1 MYRNMYSSNVIME
14 RTPVWYKNNDVAAKY
29 IRDMTV
35 ITLLQHVFWK
45 TAWISVFRTKR
56 LRLATYHLR
65 HFGYHPYLLLRG
77 LLPQIHVTQFPLVPL
92 PSVSHQP
99 GGRYLH
105 DGGHSHWEVLG
116 SLLAPQLPPNEHGQ
130 PNAVHLLRCTRYCG
144 GYRSQC
150 SEVFRVWIRMEVSIF
165 SPYLASRECFM
176 SYLSDQE
183 IDEIRDRNHRIEP
196 LLIFMNWRW

>member
-1 MYRNMYSSNVIME
+1 
-14 RTPVWYKNNDVAAKY
+14 
-29 IRDMTV
+29 MTV
-35 ITLLQHVFWK
+35 ITLPWRTCILK
-45 TAWISVFRTKR
+45 NSLNFRTKR

-105 DGGHSHWEVLG
+105 DGGHSHREVLG

-130 PNAVHLLRCTRYCG
+130 PNAVHLLRCTRHCG

-150 SEVFRVWIRMEVSIF
+150 SEVFRVWIRMEVSKHIF
-165 SPYLASRECFM
+165 PVPCISGMLHVIPFRSE
-176 SYLSDQE
+176 
-183 IDEIRDRNHRIEP
+183 
-196 LLIFMNWRW
+196 NWWGTR